1 MPHREDTWVCQPLER
16 CNTVQSLFSV
26 RSWGQ
31 TNGQESGGS
40 LFLSM
45 FNVFPSKEGGG
56 ERKGGFEYPLLRKT
70 AWVEHLPQR
79 DLPL

>member
-1 MPHREDTWVCQPLER
+1 MGLSAFRKMQY
-16 CNTVQSLFSV
+16 TVQSPFSV
-26 RSWGQ
+26 RSWRQ

-45 FNVFPSKEGGG
+45 FNALPSKEGEG
-56 ERKGGFEYPLLRKT
+56 ERKRGFEYPLLRKT
-70 AWVEHLPQR
+70 AQVEHLPQR